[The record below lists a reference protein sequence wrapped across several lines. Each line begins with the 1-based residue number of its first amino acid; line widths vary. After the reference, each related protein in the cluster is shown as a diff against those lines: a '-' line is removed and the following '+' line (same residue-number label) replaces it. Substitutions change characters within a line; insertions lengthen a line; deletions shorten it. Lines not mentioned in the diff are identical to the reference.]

1 MQGINQRIGGLSMK
15 LSKGAKS
22 RVKMMTS
29 AERKALCKAA
39 RLLAES
45 EIITMK
51 RAETLIRFASKG
63 GY

>member
-1 MQGINQRIGGLSMK
+1 MK

-22 RVKMMTS
+22 RIKMMT
-29 AERKALCKAA
+29 ATERKSLVKAA

-45 EIITMK
+45 EVITMK
-51 RAETLIRFASKG
+51 RAETLIRWCNKG

>member
-1 MQGINQRIGGLSMK
+1 MK

-22 RVKMMTS
+22 RIKMMTN
-29 AERKALCKAA
+29 AERKSLVKAA

-45 EIITMK
+45 EVITMQ
-51 RAETLIRFASKG
+51 RAEAVIRWCAKG

>member
-1 MQGINQRIGGLSMK
+1 MK

-22 RVKMMTS
+22 RIKLMTN
-29 AERKALCKAA
+29 AERKQLVKAA

-45 EIITMK
+45 EVITMK
-51 RAETLIRFASKG
+51 RAEVLIRWCNKG

>member
-1 MQGINQRIGGLSMK
+1 MK

-22 RVKMMTS
+22 RIKMMT
-29 AERKALCKAA
+29 ATERKSLAKAA

-45 EIITMK
+45 EAISMK
-51 RAETLIRFASKG
+51 RGEAIIRWCNKG

>member
-1 MQGINQRIGGLSMK
+1 MK

-22 RVKMMTS
+22 RIRLMS
-29 AERKALCKAA
+29 QAEKKSLAKAA

-45 EIITMK
+45 ECLTMK
-51 RAETLIRFASKG
+51 RAEAVIRWCNKS

>member
-1 MQGINQRIGGLSMK
+1 MK

-22 RVKMMTS
+22 RIKMMTAS
-29 AERKALCKAA
+29 EKKALAKAA

-45 EIITMK
+45 ECITMK
-51 RAETLIRFASKG
+51 RGEAIIRWANKSS

>member
-1 MQGINQRIGGLSMK
+1 MK

-22 RVKMMTS
+22 RIKMMNN
-29 AERKALCKAA
+29 AERKALVKAA

-45 EIITMK
+45 EVITMK
-51 RAETLIRFASKG
+51 RAETLIRWCNKG

>member
-1 MQGINQRIGGLSMK
+1 MK

-22 RVKMMTS
+22 RIKMMTA
-29 AERKALCKAA
+29 AEKKSLVKAA

-45 EIITMK
+45 EVITMK
-51 RAETLIRFASKG
+51 RAETVIRWVNKTRSLSGTG

>member
-1 MQGINQRIGGLSMK
+1 MK

-22 RVKMMTS
+22 RIKLMTN
-29 AERKALCKAA
+29 AERKSLVKAA

-45 EIITMK
+45 EVITMK
-51 RAETLIRFASKG
+51 RAETLIKWCSRG